1 MSKTIKELDRI
12 SVEFEKE
19 YWVAPSTR
27 KGKTRHILLH
37 MTKMLGK
44 LATVIEKWEHGLEVE
59 EKVIREEVIADM
71 FMYSLMLAREENVDL
86 EEVFL
91 NRLEMNKKKV
101 GKWKEDGVLKE
112 LPQL

>member
-1 MSKTIKELDRI
+1 MSKTIKELDAI
-12 SVEFEKE
+12 SVEFEKD

-44 LATVIEKWEHGLEVE
+44 LGAIVEKWEHGLEVD
-59 EKVIREEVIADM
+59 EKPIAEEVVADM
-71 FMYSLMLAREENVDL
+71 FMYALMLSREENVDL
-86 EEVFL
+86 EEAFL
-91 NRLEMNKKKV
+91 RRLEINKKKV
-101 GKWKEDGVLKE
+101 GTWKEEGVLKE